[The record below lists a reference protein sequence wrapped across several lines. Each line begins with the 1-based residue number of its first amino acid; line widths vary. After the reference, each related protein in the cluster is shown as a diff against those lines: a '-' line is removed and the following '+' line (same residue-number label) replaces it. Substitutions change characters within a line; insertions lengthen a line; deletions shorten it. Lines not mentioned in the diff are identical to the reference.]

1 MHKTIIAV
9 YEQQAQAIETVEALK
24 ANGFSKKNITILG
37 KLDADDE
44 MGSKTM
50 STATKGVGA
59 TLAISAATGALA
71 GVGLIAIPG
80 LGFLYG
86 AGALVGAIVGFDFGA
101 LASGVVANLLL
112 DGEKSRI
119 TDAYDEELRAGNT
132 LVVVRLSPDSADR
145 AMELVKANANYKD
158 LQMH

>member
-9 YEQQAQAIETVEALK
+9 YEKQATAIETIESLK
-24 ANGFSKKNITILG
+24 GAGFSKRHISILG
-37 KLDADDE
+37 KVDGDDE
-44 MGSKTM
+44 LESKTV
-50 STATKGVGA
+50 SKAAVGVGSTMA
-59 TLAISAATGALA
+59 LTMATGALA
-71 GVGLIAIPG
+71 GVGMIAIPG

-86 AGALVGAIVGFDFGA
+86 AGALVGAIVGLDFGA
-101 LASGVVANLLL
+101 IASGVVANLLL

-132 LVVVRLSPDSADR
+132 IVVVKSSPDNADKV
-145 AMELVKANANYKD
+145 MEVIKASGNYKD

>member
-1 MHKTIIAV
+1 MHRTIIAV
-9 YEQQAQAIETVEALK
+9 YEHQAEAIQTVEALK
-24 ANGFSKKNITILG
+24 SKGFTKKNITILG
-37 KLDADDE
+37 KLDADDQL
-44 MGSKTM
+44 GSKTM

-59 TLAISAATGALA
+59 TIAISAATGALA

-132 LVVVRLSPDSADR
+132 LVVIRLSPDSAAQ
-145 AMELVKANANYKD
+145 AMEVVKANANYKD